1 MTRIMY
7 ALFVLLAFNLS
18 IFAENNKK
26 SSNKCL
32 NLKQVSDNYVKF
44 IEKNNVL
51 KSQEKTLKDLSY
63 YFVQYNNNLSRFLGF
78 KVMYLYYGLKIRNLV
93 ASYKDHYNSLNRDSL
108 QGNLLSTV
116 DVFHVQMLESISEW
130 EALDRMYSDYKG
142 HIL

>member
-51 KSQEKTLKDLSY
+51 KSQEK
-63 YFVQYNNNLSRFLGF
+63 
-78 KVMYLYYGLKIRNLV
+78 I
-93 ASYKDHYNSLNRDSL
+93 
-108 QGNLLSTV
+108 
-116 DVFHVQMLESISEW
+116 
-130 EALDRMYSDYKG
+130 
-142 HIL
+142 